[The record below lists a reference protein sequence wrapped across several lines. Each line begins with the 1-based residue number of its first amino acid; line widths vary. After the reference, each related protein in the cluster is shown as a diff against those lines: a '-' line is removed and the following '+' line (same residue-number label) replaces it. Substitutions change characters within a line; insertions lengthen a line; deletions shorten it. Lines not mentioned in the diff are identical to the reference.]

1 MMVVLF
7 GLMWL
12 LLIRPQQRKQ
22 RQQQSLLSSLEVG
35 QEVMTAGGLY
45 GTISDVD
52 IEEVVLE
59 VAPGVNVRMDK
70 RAVVTVVEEE
80 VEEADA
86 FEARTAEEPE
96 PATAVEAEQR

>member
-22 RQQQSLLSSLEVG
+22 RQQQSLLSSLDVG

-59 VAPGVNVRMDK
+59 IAPGVNVRMDK

-80 VEEADA
+80 VEEPDA
-86 FEARTAEEPE
+86 FEARTVEEPE
-96 PATAVEAEQR
+96 PATAVESEQR